1 MEKTVSYYMN
11 LPYVIEMW
19 RDEDG
24 DWIIRVPL
32 LKGLMTHGNT
42 REHALEMLDEAMA
55 LWLEVALERGM
66 EIPEPQVEKV

>member
-1 MEKTVSYYMN
+1 MEKTINYYMN

-19 RDEDG
+19 RDEEG

-32 LKGLMTHGNT
+32 LKGLMTHGTT